1 MLYERVQPIVYD
13 TKNRLSIPSLEHEI
27 TAIQSKGQ

>member
-13 TKNRLSIPSLEHEI
+13 AKDRSSIPSLEHEI
-27 TAIQSKGQ
+27 TAIKSKGQ